1 MYAPIRGQRLY
12 EQVVE
17 RIEALIASGELQS
30 GDRLPNERSLAEQFE
45 VSRTVIR
52 EALKTLSNK
61 GLIEVRTGQGS
72 FVVDHS
78 SHSFKQSLQLMM
90 DFGGMHDPAA
100 ELVEIREI
108 IEPELAFRA
117 ALRADHDDIAA
128 MRKAVDEMD
137 ETTHD
142 VIAFIRA
149 DNRFHLALAEA
160 SQNAFVPRLLD
171 SVVDVL
177 HELRGRIFWVEG
189 GPQRGQAHHKRIL
202 RAIEDRAP
210 EAAREAMRAHLDQV
224 RRDSETARTLHPAQ
238 PDTPDEED
246 LHEPENT

>member
-17 RIEALIASGELQS
+17 RVEALIASGELQS
-30 GDRLPNERSLAEQFE
+30 GDRLPNERSLAEQFG

-90 DFGGMHDPAA
+90 DFGGMHDPAT

-117 ALRADHDDIAA
+117 ALRADPDDIAA
-128 MRKAVDEMD
+128 MRKAIGEMD
-137 ETTHD
+137 DTTHD

-160 SQNAFVPRLLD
+160 SQNAFAPRLLD
-171 SVVDVL
+171 SIVDVL

-189 GPQRGQAHHKRIL
+189 GPQRGQVHHKRIL
-202 RAIEDRAP
+202 RAIQDHAP

-224 RRDSETARTLHPAQ
+224 RRDSSAARMLRSEQ
-238 PDTPDEED
+238 PEKPVQEDVHKPKDT
-246 LHEPENT
+246 